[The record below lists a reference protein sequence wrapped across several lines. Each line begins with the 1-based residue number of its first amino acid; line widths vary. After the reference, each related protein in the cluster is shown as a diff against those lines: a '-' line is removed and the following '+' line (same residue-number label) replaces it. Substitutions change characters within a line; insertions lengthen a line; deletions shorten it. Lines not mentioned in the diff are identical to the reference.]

1 MSAQGRTLILSDGGL
16 TSLLAAA
23 IVSERDSGA
32 RDLSVDARSLV
43 WACATAGD
51 LDAACVRAASNHAE
65 IFSLEFLPPIAGEG
79 TDIPALLGLRGEV
92 ETLTLLRACY
102 LAAARGRQRV
112 LWPVQLGAGVRGE
125 APDLDAIARAID
137 RATLVTRLVN
147 LDESEVGGIEIT
159 IETPFVDL
167 DDAQVADL
175 ALDMELATDA
185 CWWSGAYGQAPGS
198 RVERERWLPL
208 LGDIPVDEPA
218 TA

>member
-23 IVSERDSGA
+23 IACDRDSGA
-32 RDLSVDARSLV
+32 RDPSVEGRSLV
-43 WACATAGD
+43 WATGTGGD
-51 LDAACVRAASNHAE
+51 LDPACVQAASNHAE
-65 IFSLEFLPPIAGEG
+65 IFTLEFLPPIAGEG

-92 ETLTLLRACY
+92 ESLTLLRACY
-102 LAAARGRQRV
+102 LAAARGCRRV
-112 LWPVQLGAGVRGE
+112 LWPVQLGGSAHAE
-125 APDLDAIARAID
+125 ASDLDSIARAID
-137 RATLVTRLVN
+137 RATLITRLVN
-147 LDESEVGGIEIT
+147 LDGCEVGGVEIA

-198 RVERERWLPL
+198 QVERERWLPL
-208 LGDIPVDEPA
+208 LGGVAADEPA